1 MSKEYLAY
9 KRGDFVQKLPTYYLP
24 MDKNGRV
31 VIPKAVRDALGF
43 SATGSVRAIITD
55 KKIILESGRTICKLC
70 GNESILCEDLP
81 ICSQCIEKVNQL
93 NELYNNRIPKI
104 MSDNKNG

>member
-55 KKIILESGRTICKLC
+55 KK
-70 GNESILCEDLP
+70 
-81 ICSQCIEKVNQL
+81 
-93 NELYNNRIPKI
+93 
-104 MSDNKNG
+104 